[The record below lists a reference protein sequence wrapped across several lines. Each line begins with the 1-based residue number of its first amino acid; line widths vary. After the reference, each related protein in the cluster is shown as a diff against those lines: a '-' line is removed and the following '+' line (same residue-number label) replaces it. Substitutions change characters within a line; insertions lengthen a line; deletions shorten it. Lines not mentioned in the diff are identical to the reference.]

1 MTRLPNQKRKK
12 RYMIT
17 QLCRE
22 FGVTARTL
30 RFYEAKGLLHPTRE
44 GVNRIF
50 SFRDR
55 ARLQFILRGKRI
67 GFSLDEI
74 KDTLELYH
82 VKDGDASQ
90 LQITFERGKKK
101 LESLKLQQVELQEAV
116 IDLERALE
124 IVHGM
129 LKERRHNEAS

>member
-55 ARLQFILRGKRI
+55 ARLQIILRGKRI

-90 LQITFERGKKK
+90 LQITFERGKQK
-101 LESLKLQQVELQEAV
+101 LESLKQQQVELQEAV

>member
-1 MTRLPNQKRKK
+1 MTRLPDQRRKK

-30 RFYEAKGLLHPTRE
+30 RFYETKGLLHTTRE

-55 ARLQFILRGKRI
+55 ARLQIILRGKRI

-90 LQITFERGKKK
+90 LQITFERGKQK

>member
-1 MTRLPNQKRKK
+1 MTRLPDQRRKK

-30 RFYEAKGLLHPTRE
+30 RFYETKGLLHPTRE

-55 ARLQFILRGKRI
+55 ARLQIILRGKRI
-67 GFSLDEI
+67 GFSLGEI

>member
-1 MTRLPNQKRKK
+1 MTRLPNQKCKK

-55 ARLQFILRGKRI
+55 ARLQIILRGKRI

-90 LQITFERGKKK
+90 LQITFERGKQK
-101 LESLKLQQVELQEAV
+101 LEILKLQQVELQEAV

>member
-1 MTRLPNQKRKK
+1 MTRLPDQRRKK

-55 ARLQFILRGKRI
+55 ARLQIILRGKRI